1 MTFKMSDP
9 FSNSYAEARAKF
21 RAAADRARM
30 GMEVYTSALQ
40 GPSVDGKP
48 GPLLACDVAGH
59 QLKGAERVLVLQSAT
74 HGVEG
79 YCGSACQTML
89 LDSGIIQRLPPGMG
103 LMMIHAINPHG
114 FAYDRR
120 VTEEN
125 VDLNRNFVDFG
136 GQLPRNA
143 DYDLLSDAITPPDL
157 DPQTIRHANDRLKD
171 FSTQRSPAQ
180 LQAAISRGQYH
191 HPDGIYF
198 GGTKPTWSRLT
209 FEGIM
214 GRMPD
219 SATKVAFIDFHTGLG
234 PEGYGELII
243 EEEPGTDAYERARHW
258 YGTSVKSTL
267 SGESVS
273 AQLVGTIDASL
284 GWLLRDREV
293 TALALEF
300 GTVSS
305 NEVFAALRADNWL
318 SIHGRPDAPE
328 AAEIKARIRAA
339 FYVETDRWKSAIL
352 TRAREVVDQAIA
364 GIGT

>member
-1 MTFKMSDP
+1 MQSSDP
-9 FSNSYAEARAKF
+9 FSTTYAQARTKF
-21 RAAADRARM
+21 RAAADRAQT
-30 GMEVYTSALQ
+30 GMEVYTSALL
-40 GPSVDGKP
+40 GPAGS
-48 GPLLACDVAGH
+48 LLATDVAGIN
-59 QLKGAERVLVLQSAT
+59 LKGAERVLVLQSAT

-89 LDSGIIQRLPPGMG
+89 LNSGISQRLPKNMG

-120 VTEEN
+120 VTEDN
-125 VDLNRNFVDFG
+125 VDLNRNFVDFEAP
-136 GQLPRNA
+136 LPRNS
-143 DYDLLSDAITPPDL
+143 DYDQLKAAIAPPDL
-157 DPQTIRHANDRLKD
+157 TPETIKAANDVLRE
-171 FSTQRSPAQ
+171 FSHNRGAPM

-191 HPDGIYF
+191 HADGIYF
-198 GGTKPTWSRLT
+198 GGLRPTWSRLT

-219 SATKVAFIDFHTGLG
+219 SAAKIAFIDFHTSLG

-243 EEEPGTDAYERARHW
+243 EEAPGTAAYERARAW

-293 TALALEF
+293 TALALEY
-300 GTVSS
+300 GTVPS

-318 SIHGRPDAPE
+318 SQHGNPDLPE
-328 AAEIKARIRAA
+328 AEAIKARIRAA
-339 FYVETDRWKSAIL
+339 FYVETPGWKHAIL

-364 GIGT
+364 GLGA